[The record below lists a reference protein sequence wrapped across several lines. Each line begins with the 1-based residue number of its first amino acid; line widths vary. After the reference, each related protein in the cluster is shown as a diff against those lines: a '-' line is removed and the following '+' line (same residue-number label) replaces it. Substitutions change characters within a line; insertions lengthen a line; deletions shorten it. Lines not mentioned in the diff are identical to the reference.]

1 MPTRRYYH
9 VADLLEFGCQFTTV
23 YRGYDLD
30 VTRALSGWRVG
41 VHPKTADLP
50 ILGRSE
56 VYGHDQD
63 QVIVEAK
70 DRVDGALS
78 VLAFSI

>member
-1 MPTRRYYH
+1 MLPIYSNS
-9 VADLLEFGCQFTTV
+9 VAKRQFTIV
-23 YRGYDLD
+23 YRGYELD

-70 DRVDGALS
+70 GRVDGTLS
-78 VLAFSI
+78 VVAFSI

>member
-1 MPTRRYYH
+1 MLPLYSNSASKLR
-9 VADLLEFGCQFTTV
+9 FTVV

-50 ILGRSE
+50 ILARNE
-56 VYGHDQD
+56 VNAPDQD
-63 QVIVEAK
+63 QAVVEAK
-70 DRVDGALS
+70 GRIDGALS
-78 VLAFSI
+78 VLACSI

>member
-1 MPTRRYYH
+1 MLPLYLNSIAKR
-9 VADLLEFGCQFTTV
+9 QFTIA

-50 ILGRSE
+50 ILARNE
-56 VYGHDQD
+56 VNAPDQD
-63 QVIVEAK
+63 QAVVEAK
-70 DRVDGALS
+70 GRIDGALS
-78 VLAFSI
+78 VLACSI